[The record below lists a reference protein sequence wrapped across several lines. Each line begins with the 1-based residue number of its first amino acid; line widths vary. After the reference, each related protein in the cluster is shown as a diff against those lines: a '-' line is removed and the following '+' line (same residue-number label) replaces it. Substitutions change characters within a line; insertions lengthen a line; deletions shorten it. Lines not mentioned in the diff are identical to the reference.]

1 MVYRGRNIADAPRP
15 LKRAQAS
22 SFAAVPQK
30 GANQTGLQWERWRQA
45 HLGDLLD
52 GMTPMEFILRFTST
66 NPDLDTTSIGTINP
80 AHLQANLDILQQ
92 GQGIS
97 FAAILVN
104 TTPEYATIR
113 LSPSGGRSHTRSVE
127 LQRDTKISRFLLARN
142 RKFESISLQRRVQCE
157 PDFLGCDSFP
167 SDLPPSHG

>member
-1 MVYRGRNIADAPRP
+1 
-15 LKRAQAS
+15 
-22 SFAAVPQK
+22 
-30 GANQTGLQWERWRQA
+30 
-45 HLGDLLD
+45 
-52 GMTPMEFILRFTST
+52 MTPMEFILRFTST

-104 TTPEYATIR
+104 TTPEYATIC

-142 RKFESISLQRRVQCE
+142 VNSNPSPSTGESDANLTSKLVRFAFV
-157 PDFLGCDSFP
+157 D
-167 SDLPPSHG
+167 DL